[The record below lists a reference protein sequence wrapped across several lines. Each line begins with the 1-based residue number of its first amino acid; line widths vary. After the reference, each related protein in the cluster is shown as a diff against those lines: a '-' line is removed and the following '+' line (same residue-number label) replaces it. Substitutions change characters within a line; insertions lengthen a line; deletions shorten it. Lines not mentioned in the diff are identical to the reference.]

1 MISKSSSPQLLIV
14 PGSYTSAL
22 AYISIRDHLR
32 KSHPSLPEALIYDL
46 PTASSG
52 PPLPPPTLYDDGA
65 FFAEKITELAD
76 QGVDVVLFAHSY
88 GGVVAREAMKG
99 LSKGEREKQGKKG
112 GVIKVIYLSSVICEP
127 GEACAEVLKDVT
139 FDFLDPFDEVRIY
152 LLECFVWLDTDP

>member
-1 MISKSSSPQLLIV
+1 MTSKTSPPQLLIV

-32 KSHPSLPEALIYDL
+32 KSHPSLPEAIIYDL

-52 PPLPPPTLYDDGA
+52 PPLPPPTLYDDAA
-65 FFAEKITELAD
+65 FFAEKITELVD

-99 LSKGEREKQGKKG
+99 VSKAERESQGKSG
-112 GVIKVIYLSSVICEP
+112 GVAKVIYLSSVICEP
-127 GEACAEVLKDVT
+127 GETCAEVLKDVT
-139 FDFLDPFDEVRIY
+139 FDFLDPFDEVRFY
-152 LLECFVWLDTDP
+152 LLSMLFMTQC